1 MEYDEAIIINKE
13 DLSMS
18 LRFIPTKVHGAL
30 DYIVA
35 IALIFAPM
43 IFGFASVGGPAVV
56 IPIVLGI
63 LLFIYS
69 LFTRYEWGAFKVIG
83 MPYHLIIDLVAAI
96 FLALSPFLFG
106 FVNEA
111 PNAWVPHVVVGIA
124 VILVVVF
131 SQTQPETSTQKA
143 L

>member
-1 MEYDEAIIINKE
+1 
-13 DLSMS
+13 MS

-43 IFGFASVGGPAVV
+43 IFGFQSVGGAAVA

-63 LLFIYS
+63 ALFLYS
-69 LFTRYEWGAFKVIG
+69 LFTKYEWGLVKVLG
-83 MPYHLIIDLVAAI
+83 MPYHLIIDMLAAI
-96 FLALSPFLFG
+96 FLTLSPFLFG
-106 FVNEA
+106 FVNNA

-124 VILVVVF
+124 VILVVIF
-131 SQTQPETSTQKA
+131 SKTQPEVLHPVA
-143 L
+143 